1 MHRLHTSYHILV
13 PMQHK
18 FPYGSIF
25 LNEDFDRSKKFSCR
39 DNAQDSLDLDRIDE
53 TRLNNQLNVDLITR
67 TRLNQSTPTIY
78 DTAQNL
84 PICFD
89 VPSGV
94 YIEFGYVR
102 VPISRTVSY
111 ERIVSVRYK

>member
-1 MHRLHTSYHILV
+1 MIVLH
-13 PMQHK
+13 
-18 FPYGSIF
+18 
-25 LNEDFDRSKKFSCR
+25 EEFDRREKFSCR
-39 DNAQDSLDLDRIDE
+39 DNIQDSLDLDRIDE
-53 TRLNNQLNVDLITR
+53 TRPNN
-67 TRLNQSTPTIY
+67 RLTTETISQFRLKQDTPAIY
-78 DTAQNL
+78 DAAKNL